1 MRRRKGF
8 MNGKRVILAGGNG
21 LVGRRLARALLERG
35 ARVAVLTRAPQR
47 AVLPAGATAHPWED
61 LGGLLQDAA
70 AVVNLAGEGI
80 ADRRWTPERKRL
92 LLTSRT
98 GATERIVAALQ
109 ASPARPEVLLNASA
123 IGYYG
128 FQPGLACD
136 EASAAG
142 AGFFPEVCTAWEAAA
157 DRATG
162 LGLRVA
168 KLRIGVV
175 LAREGGA
182 LPKMALPVKLFL
194 GAPLGGGLQAFS
206 WIHLEDL
213 VGLMLACLQEPTWEG
228 AVNATAP
235 HPVSQAEFMRE
246 LGRRLRRPILPVP
259 AWLTR
264 AAVRLA
270 VGELAGP
277 MLLEGTEVL
286 PRKALA
292 LGFRFRFPTVHEA
305 LEDLCP

>member
-1 MRRRKGF
+1 MD
-8 MNGKRVILAGGNG
+8 GKRVILAGGNG
-21 LVGRRLARALLERG
+21 LVGRRLARALLDSG
-35 ARVAVLTRAPQR
+35 ARVAVLTRSPQH
-47 AVLPAGATAHPWED
+47 ADLPPGVTAHAWED
-61 LGGLLQDAA
+61 LGGLLPEAA

-80 ADRRWTPERKRL
+80 ADRRWTAERKRL
-92 LLTSRT
+92 LRSSRT

-109 ASPARPEVLLNASA
+109 ACPARPGVLLNASA

-128 FQPGLACD
+128 FRPGLACD
-136 EASAAG
+136 EATAAG
-142 AGFFPEVCTAWEAAA
+142 EGFFPEVCTAWEAAA
-157 DRATG
+157 DGAAG
-162 LGLRVA
+162 LGLQVV

-194 GAPLGGGLQAFS
+194 GAPIGGGQQAFS
-206 WIHLEDL
+206 WIHAADL
-213 VGLMLACLQEPTWEG
+213 VALMLACLQQPAWEG

-235 HPVSQAEFMRE
+235 HPVSQGEFMRQ
-246 LGRRLRRPILPVP
+246 LGRRLHRPILPVP

-270 VGELAGP
+270 AGELAGP

-292 LGFRFRFPTVHEA
+292 LGFRFRFPTLHEA